1 MKFLVKESAQS
12 RKTLTLLSIL
22 IATMSSLAM
31 ISGGMSANAAT
42 SLKKVNVLTTPSYI
56 PAPPTNGSDE
66 YRCFVLDPKITK
78 SSFLQSVLI
87 TPNNPSVSHHG
98 ILYRLAATNTA
109 AAKTLDAQ
117 TTEPGWSCFGDTGIP
132 GAEAFGAAPS
142 SSWISFWAPGGNFK
156 QFPAGTGMSMSLG
169 DKFILQVHYHVMPGM
184 KASSASMSVTLKY
197 ATAPVKQLKTF
208 LLAAPI
214 ELACLDSESG
224 PLCNR
229 DAAIADLAKR
239 TSDKSLFTGAG
250 LTLSCGGDIS
260 NPVASP
266 ISTCT
271 QRLRSPV
278 TIYGSTGHMHQLG
291 RSISITLEDGVSGNI
306 TTLTSQSQWNFDNQK
321 TDWVAKPLVAKA
333 GDKLKVSC
341 TYDLKLRSLL
351 PEFKNQPPRYV
362 VWGEGSTD
370 EMCLAIVNYA
380 D

>member
-1 MKFLVKESAQS
+1 MMTFIQRLAS
-12 RKTLTLLSIL
+12 RVSLSFV
-22 IATMSSLAM
+22 MSVVISLG
-31 ISGGMSANAAT
+31 IVSGSMSANAAT
-42 SLKKVNVLTTPSYI
+42 PAKNVSVLKSPSYV
-56 PAPPTNGSDE
+56 PAPPASGSDE
-66 YRCFVLDPKITK
+66 YRCFVLDPKLAK
-78 SSFLQSVLI
+78 STFLQSVLI
-87 TPNNPSVSHHG
+87 APNNPSVSHHG
-98 ILYRLAATNTA
+98 ILYRLAAVNTV

-117 TTEPGWSCFGDTGIP
+117 TKEPGWSCFGDTGIP
-132 GAEAFGAAPS
+132 GADAFGAAPS

-156 QFPAGTGMSMSLG
+156 QFPAGTGMSMSAG
-169 DKFILQVHYHVMPGM
+169 DKFILQVHYHVMTGM
-184 KASSASMSVTLKY
+184 KASSAPMTVTLKY
-197 ATAPVKQLKTF
+197 ATTAVKQLKTF

-214 ELACLDSESG
+214 ELACLESESG

-266 ISTCT
+266 VSTCT

-291 RSISITLEDGVSGNI
+291 KSISITLEDGVSGNI
-306 TTLTSQSQWNFDNQK
+306 TTLTSQTQWNFDNQK
-321 TDWVAKPLVAKA
+321 TDWVAKPLFAKA
-333 GDKLKVSC
+333 GDKLKVTC

-362 VWGEGSTD
+362 VWGEGSND
-370 EMCLAIVNYA
+370 EMCLAIVNYV

>member
-1 MKFLVKESAQS
+1 MMTRIQRLTSRAFISLVMSVVISLGIAIGTTSAH
-12 RKTLTLLSIL
+12 
-22 IATMSSLAM
+22 
-31 ISGGMSANAAT
+31 AAT
-42 SLKKVNVLTTPSYI
+42 SAKKVNVLTTPSYI

-66 YRCFVLDPKITK
+66 YRCFVLDPKIAK
-78 SSFLQSVLI
+78 SAFLQSVLI

-98 ILYRLAATNTA
+98 ILYRLAAANTT

-156 QFPAGTGMSMSLG
+156 QFPAGTGMSMSAG
-169 DKFILQVHYHVMPGM
+169 DKFILQVHYHVMTGM
-184 KASSASMSVTLKY
+184 KASSATMNVTLKY
-197 ATAPVKQLKTF
+197 ATTAVKQLKTF

-214 ELACLDSESG
+214 ELACLESESG

-266 ISTCT
+266 VSTCT

-291 RSISITLEDGVSGNI
+291 KSISITLEDGVSGNI
-306 TTLTSQSQWNFDNQK
+306 TTLTSQTQWNFDNQK

-333 GDKLKVSC
+333 GDKLKVTC

-351 PEFKNQPPRYV
+351 PEFKNQAPRYV
-362 VWGEGSTD
+362 VWGEGSND
-370 EMCLAIVNYA
+370 EMCLAIVNYV

>member
-1 MKFLVKESAQS
+1 MMTFIQRLAS
-12 RKTLTLLSIL
+12 RVSLSFV
-22 IATMSSLAM
+22 MSVVISLG
-31 ISGGMSANAAT
+31 IVSGTMSANAAT
-42 SLKKVNVLTTPSYI
+42 PAKNVSVLKSPSYV
-56 PAPPTNGSDE
+56 PAPPPNGSDE
-66 YRCFVLDPKITK
+66 YRCFVLDPKLAK
-78 SSFLQSVLI
+78 STFLQSVLI
-87 TPNNPSVSHHG
+87 APNNPSVSHHG
-98 ILYRLAATNTA
+98 ILYRLAAVNTV

-117 TTEPGWSCFGDTGIP
+117 TKEPGWSCFGDTGIP

-156 QFPAGTGMSMSLG
+156 QFPAGTGMSMSAG
-169 DKFILQVHYHVMPGM
+169 DKFILQVHYHVMTGM
-184 KASSASMSVTLKY
+184 KASSATMNVTLKY
-197 ATAPVKQLKTF
+197 ATTAVKQLKTF

-214 ELACLDSESG
+214 ELACLESESG

-266 ISTCT
+266 VSTCT

-291 RSISITLEDGVSGNI
+291 KSISITLEDGISGNI
-306 TTLTSQSQWNFDNQK
+306 TTLTSQTQWNFDNQK
-321 TDWVAKPLVAKA
+321 TDWVAKPLFAKA
-333 GDKLKVSC
+333 GDKLKVTC

-351 PEFKNQPPRYV
+351 PEFKNQAPRYV
-362 VWGEGSTD
+362 VWGEGSND
-370 EMCLAIVNYA
+370 EMCLAIVNYV

>member
-1 MKFLVKESAQS
+1 MMTFIQRIAS
-12 RKTLTLLSIL
+12 RAFLSIVMPAV
-22 IATMSSLAM
+22 ISLGVV
-31 ISGGMSANAAT
+31 SGSMSANAAT
-42 SLKKVNVLTTPSYI
+42 SVKKVNVLTTPSYI
-56 PAPPTNGSDE
+56 PAPPTIGSDE
-66 YRCFVLDPKITK
+66 YRCFVLDPKIAK

-87 TPNNPSVSHHG
+87 APNNPSVSHHG
-98 ILYRLAATNTA
+98 ILYRLTAANTV

-156 QFPAGTGMSMSLG
+156 QFPAGTGMSMSAG
-169 DKFILQVHYHVMPGM
+169 DKFILQVHYHVMTGM
-184 KASSASMSVTLKY
+184 KASSATMNVTLKY
-197 ATAPVKQLKTF
+197 ATTSVKQLKTF

-214 ELACLDSESG
+214 ELACLESESG

-260 NPVASP
+260 NPVANP

-291 RSISITLEDGVSGNI
+291 KTITITLQDGVSGEI

-321 TDWVAKPLVAKA
+321 TDWVAKPLAAKA

-341 TYDLKLRSLL
+341 TYDLQLRSLL

>member
-1 MKFLVKESAQS
+1 MMTLIQRCASRASLSLVMSVVISLGIVSGAQS
-12 RKTLTLLSIL
+12 
-22 IATMSSLAM
+22 AH
-31 ISGGMSANAAT
+31 AAT
-42 SLKKVNVLTTPSYI
+42 SAKKVNVLTTPSYI

-66 YRCFVLDPKITK
+66 YRCFVLDPKLAK
-78 SSFLQSVLI
+78 STFLQSVLI
-87 TPNNPSVSHHG
+87 APNNPSVSHHG
-98 ILYRLAATNTA
+98 ILYRLAAANTS

-117 TTEPGWSCFGDTGIP
+117 TKEPGWSCFGDTGIP

-156 QFPAGTGMSMSLG
+156 QFPAGTGMSMSTG
-169 DKFILQVHYHVMPGM
+169 DKFILQVHYHVMTGM
-184 KASSASMSVTLKY
+184 KASSATMNVTLKY
-197 ATAPVKQLKTF
+197 ATTAVKQLKTF

-214 ELACLDSESG
+214 ELACLESESG

-266 ISTCT
+266 VSTCT

-291 RSISITLEDGVSGNI
+291 KSISITLEDGVSGNI
-306 TTLTSQSQWNFDNQK
+306 TTLTSQTQWNFDNQK

-333 GDKLKVSC
+333 GDKLRVTC

-351 PEFKNQPPRYV
+351 PEFKNQAPRYV
-362 VWGEGSTD
+362 VWGEGSND
-370 EMCLAIVNYA
+370 EMCLAIVNYV

>member
-1 MKFLVKESAQS
+1 MTLIQRLTSRVSLSLV
-12 RKTLTLLSIL
+12 
-22 IATMSSLAM
+22 MSVVISLG
-31 ISGGMSANAAT
+31 IVSGTMSANAASSSKNVT
-42 SLKKVNVLTTPSYI
+42 ILKSPAYI
-56 PAPPTNGSDE
+56 PSPPANGSDE
-66 YRCFVLDPKITK
+66 YRCFILDPKIAK

-87 TPNNPSVSHHG
+87 APNNPSVSHHG
-98 ILYRLAATNTA
+98 ILYRLAAANTTA
-109 AAKTLDAQ
+109 AKILDAQ
-117 TTEPGWSCFGDTGIP
+117 TNEPGWSCFGDTGIP

-156 QFPAGTGMSMSLG
+156 QFPAGTGMSTSAG
-169 DKFILQVHYHVMPGM
+169 DKFILQVHYHVMAGM

-197 ATAPVKQLKTF
+197 ATTPVKQLRTF

-214 ELACLDSESG
+214 ELACLESESG

-291 RSISITLEDGVSGNI
+291 KTISITLEDGVSGNI
-306 TTLTSQSQWNFDNQK
+306 TTLTSQTQWNFDNQK
-321 TDWVAKPLVAKA
+321 TDWLAKPLAAKS

-362 VWGEGSTD
+362 VWGEGSND
-370 EMCLAIVNYA
+370 EMCLAIVNYV

>member
-1 MKFLVKESAQS
+1 MMTFTQRLASRAFLSLVMSVVISLGIVSGTTSAH
-12 RKTLTLLSIL
+12 
-22 IATMSSLAM
+22 
-31 ISGGMSANAAT
+31 AAT
-42 SLKKVNVLTTPSYI
+42 SVKKVNVLTTPSYI

-66 YRCFVLDPKITK
+66 YRCFVLDPKIAK
-78 SSFLQSVLI
+78 SAFLQSVLI

-98 ILYRLAATNTA
+98 ILYRLAAANTT

-117 TTEPGWSCFGDTGIP
+117 TKEPGWSCFGDTGIP

-156 QFPAGTGMSMSLG
+156 QFPAGTGMSMSMG
-169 DKFILQVHYHVMPGM
+169 DKFILQVHYHVVSGM

-197 ATAPVKQLKTF
+197 ATTAVKQLKTF

-214 ELACLDSESG
+214 ELACLESESG

-266 ISTCT
+266 VSTCT

-291 RSISITLEDGVSGNI
+291 KSISITLEDGVSGNI
-306 TTLTSQSQWNFDNQK
+306 TTLTSQTQWNFDNQK

-333 GDKLKVSC
+333 GDKLRVTC

-351 PEFKNQPPRYV
+351 PEFKNQAPRYV
-362 VWGEGSTD
+362 VWGEGSND
-370 EMCLAIVNYA
+370 EMCLAIVNYV

>member
-1 MKFLVKESAQS
+1 MLVIISLGIAIGATSAH
-12 RKTLTLLSIL
+12 
-22 IATMSSLAM
+22 
-31 ISGGMSANAAT
+31 AAT
-42 SLKKVNVLTTPSYI
+42 SVKKVNVLTTPSYI

-156 QFPAGTGMSMSLG
+156 QFPAGTGMSMNVG
-169 DKFILQVHYHVMPGM
+169 DKFILQVHYHVVSGM

-197 ATAPVKQLKTF
+197 ATTAVKQLKTF

-214 ELACLDSESG
+214 ELACLESESG

-291 RSISITLEDGVSGNI
+291 KTITITLQDGVSGEI

-333 GDKLKVSC
+333 GDKLKVTC

-351 PEFKNQPPRYV
+351 PEFKNQAPRYV
-362 VWGEGSTD
+362 VWGEGSND
-370 EMCLAIVNYA
+370 EMCLAIVNYI

>member
-1 MKFLVKESAQS
+1 MMTFIQRLASRVFLSLVMSVVISLGIVSGATSAH
-12 RKTLTLLSIL
+12 
-22 IATMSSLAM
+22 
-31 ISGGMSANAAT
+31 AAT
-42 SLKKVNVLTTPSYI
+42 SVKKVNVLTTPSYI

-98 ILYRLAATNTA
+98 ILYRLTAANTT

-156 QFPAGTGMSMSLG
+156 QFPTGTGMSMSAG
-169 DKFILQVHYHVMPGM
+169 DKFILQVHYHVVSGM

-197 ATAPVKQLKTF
+197 ATTAVKQLKTF

-214 ELACLDSESG
+214 ELACLESETG

-266 ISTCT
+266 VSTCS

-291 RSISITLEDGVSGNI
+291 KTISITLEDGVSGNI
-306 TTLTSQSQWNFDNQK
+306 TTLTSQTQWNFDNQK

-333 GDKLKVSC
+333 GDKLKVTC

-351 PEFKNQPPRYV
+351 PEFKNQAPRYV
-362 VWGEGSTD
+362 VWGEGSND
-370 EMCLAIVNYA
+370 EMCLAIVNYV

>member
-1 MKFLVKESAQS
+1 MMTRIQRLTSRACISLVMLVIISLGIAIGATSAH
-12 RKTLTLLSIL
+12 
-22 IATMSSLAM
+22 
-31 ISGGMSANAAT
+31 AAT
-42 SLKKVNVLTTPSYI
+42 SVKKVNVLTTPSYI

-156 QFPAGTGMSMSLG
+156 QFPAGTGMSMNVG
-169 DKFILQVHYHVMPGM
+169 DKFILQVHYHVVSGM

-197 ATAPVKQLKTF
+197 ATTAVKQLKTF

-214 ELACLDSESG
+214 ELACLESESG

-291 RSISITLEDGVSGNI
+291 KTITITLQDGVSGEI

-333 GDKLKVSC
+333 GDKLKVTC

-351 PEFKNQPPRYV
+351 PEFKNQAPRYV
-362 VWGEGSTD
+362 VWGEGSND
-370 EMCLAIVNYA
+370 EMCLAIVNYI

>member
-1 MKFLVKESAQS
+1 MMTRIQRLTSRAFISLVMSVVISLGIAIGATSAH
-12 RKTLTLLSIL
+12 
-22 IATMSSLAM
+22 
-31 ISGGMSANAAT
+31 AAT
-42 SLKKVNVLTTPSYI
+42 SVKKVNVLTTPSYI

-66 YRCFVLDPKITK
+66 YRCFVVDPKITK

-87 TPNNPSVSHHG
+87 TPNNPSISHHG

-156 QFPAGTGMSMSLG
+156 QFPAGTGMSMSAG
-169 DKFILQVHYHVMPGM
+169 DKFILQVHYHVVSGM

-197 ATAPVKQLKTF
+197 ATTAVKQLKTF

-239 TSDKSLFTGAG
+239 TSDKSIFTGAG

-291 RSISITLEDGVSGNI
+291 KTITITLQDGVTGEI

-321 TDWVAKPLVAKA
+321 TDWVAKPLAAKA
-333 GDKLKVSC
+333 GDKLKVTC

-351 PEFKNQPPRYV
+351 PEFKSQAPRYV
-362 VWGEGSTD
+362 VWGEGSND
-370 EMCLAIVNYA
+370 EMCLAIVNYI

>member
-1 MKFLVKESAQS
+1 MTLIQRLASRAFLSLVMSVVISLGIVSGTTSAH
-12 RKTLTLLSIL
+12 
-22 IATMSSLAM
+22 
-31 ISGGMSANAAT
+31 AAT
-42 SLKKVNVLTTPSYI
+42 SVKKVNVLTTPSYI

-66 YRCFVLDPKITK
+66 YRCFVLDPKIAK
-78 SSFLQSVLI
+78 SAFLQSVLI

-98 ILYRLAATNTA
+98 ILYRLAAANTT

-117 TTEPGWSCFGDTGIP
+117 TKEPGWSCFGDTGIP

-156 QFPAGTGMSMSLG
+156 QFPAGTGMSMSMG
-169 DKFILQVHYHVMPGM
+169 DKFILQVHYHVVSGM

-197 ATAPVKQLKTF
+197 ATTAVKQLKTF

-214 ELACLDSESG
+214 ELACLESESG

-266 ISTCT
+266 VSTCT

-291 RSISITLEDGVSGNI
+291 KSISITLEDGVSGNI
-306 TTLTSQSQWNFDNQK
+306 TTLTSQTQWNFDNQK

-333 GDKLKVSC
+333 GDKLRVTC

-351 PEFKNQPPRYV
+351 PEFKNQAPRYV
-362 VWGEGSTD
+362 VWGEGSND
-370 EMCLAIVNYA
+370 EMCLAIVNYV

>member
-1 MKFLVKESAQS
+1 MMTRIQRLTSRAFISLVMSVVISLGIAIGTTSAH
-12 RKTLTLLSIL
+12 
-22 IATMSSLAM
+22 
-31 ISGGMSANAAT
+31 AAT
-42 SLKKVNVLTTPSYI
+42 SAKKVNVLTTPSYI

-66 YRCFVLDPKITK
+66 YRCFVLDPKLAK
-78 SSFLQSVLI
+78 STFLQSVLI
-87 TPNNPSVSHHG
+87 APNNPSVSHHG
-98 ILYRLAATNTA
+98 ILYRLAAANTS

-117 TTEPGWSCFGDTGIP
+117 TKEPGWSCFGDTGIP

-156 QFPAGTGMSMSLG
+156 QFPAGTGMSMSAG
-169 DKFILQVHYHVMPGM
+169 DKFILQVHYHVMTGM
-184 KASSASMSVTLKY
+184 KASSATMNVTLKY
-197 ATAPVKQLKTF
+197 ATTAVKQLKTF

-214 ELACLDSESG
+214 ELACLESESG

-266 ISTCT
+266 VSTCT

-291 RSISITLEDGVSGNI
+291 KSISITLEDGVSGNI
-306 TTLTSQSQWNFDNQK
+306 TTLTSQTQWNFDNQK

-333 GDKLKVSC
+333 GDKLKVTC

-351 PEFKNQPPRYV
+351 PEFKSQAPRYV

-370 EMCLAIVNYA
+370 EMCLAIVNYV